1 MHVYWFSPIRYD
13 YLHQRPQKLVERF
26 LAMNIPVTY
35 VQPTGVRDLRS
46 ENSPIRLLFKSL
58 WYHVLAFLSAV
69 MPSVP
74 RRKKP
79 KELRRPLSILS
90 LPVTIPANQFN
101 SRLLEALNAGVYRAF
116 LHREILCQRRTETTI
131 AVFENPFWG
140 RVLKG
145 GEFDRICYDCL
156 DDVSIYA
163 GHASLERFNAYEQ
176 NLLDMSDVVVT
187 TAEKLHARLRE
198 KTSKPVHRIPNG
210 VDADWFRTRAEACGT
225 PADLRRLARPIVG
238 YVGSIASWL
247 DYDLIREVARL
258 MKEVSFVFVGPAE
271 HQERVEQ
278 LCCSPNIHWLG
289 RKPYEDVPAYIK
301 GFDACMIPFRKGEI
315 AETTNPVKVF
325 EYFALGKPVVSTPL
339 RELKQYQREEL
350 VYTGDSPAAFADALR
365 RGLTEGGQDK
375 QTARLG
381 IAATH
386 SWQTLARS
394 FLHALGAQEG
404 DPT

>member
-46 ENSPIRLLFKSL
+46 EASPIRLLFKSL
-58 WYHVLAFLSAV
+58 WYHVLAFVAGV
-69 MPSVP
+69 MPLVP
-74 RRKKP
+74 RTKKP

-90 LPVTIPANQFN
+90 LPVTIPVNRFN
-101 SRLLEALNAGVYRAF
+101 SKSLEALNAGVYRTF
-116 LHREILCQRRTETTI
+116 LRREILCQRRTETTI

-145 GEFDRICYDCL
+145 GEFDRLCYDCL

-163 GHASLERFNAYEQ
+163 GHASLERYTAYEQ
-176 NLLDMSDVVVT
+176 NLLDMSDVVVA
-187 TAEKLHARLRE
+187 TAHKLQARLRK
-198 KTSKPVHRIPNG
+198 KTSKHVHRIPNG
-210 VDADWFRTRAEACGT
+210 VDADWFRTRAEACST
-225 PADLRRLARPIVG
+225 PADLRPLARPIVG
-238 YVGSIASWL
+238 YVGSIAGWL

-258 MKEVSFVFVGPAE
+258 MKDVSFVFVGPAE
-271 HQERVEQ
+271 HKGRVEQ
-278 LCCSPNIHWLG
+278 LCCSPNISWLG
-289 RKPYEDVPAYIK
+289 QKAYEDVPAYIK
-301 GFDACMIPFRKGEI
+301 CFDVCMIPFRQGEI

-339 RELKQYQREEL
+339 RELQDYQRDGL
-350 VYTGDSPAAFADALR
+350 VYAGDSPAAFADALR
-365 RGLTEGGQDK
+365 RGLTEREQDK
-375 QTARLG
+375 QTARVG
-381 IAATH
+381 IAAAH

-394 FLHALGAQEG
+394 FLHALGVQEA